1 MTEDRYLY
9 EIIENYKETTSS
21 EEKDELF
28 IEFCS
33 ALWQSKNKRRIY
45 VKTIKFKVRDDLL
58 NTNVGKIFDAWSIIE
73 YNGYKAMSIDNSWYD
88 LIRQKINNLYTR
100 YFDADIILNKQ
111 YMDLLKTPKN
121 LYYRWT
127 KGYDVD
133 IDNLENIIDK
143 AISDAQVV
151 KESYQKQK
159 MQLSWNEY
167 KNLIEKLLRK
177 IFDNCIT
184 INEYEKK
191 HGVLNYLLFNEF
203 STEDNF
209 YIKYICKSLDSHMR
223 NYQKQYYELKRG
235 RNKRYKRCKECG
247 DLIEITNKKD
257 FSTKYCKKCKTQ
269 KNLEKYARYNAKRK
283 EKRFTTELN

>member
-1 MTEDRYLY
+1 MNEDKYLY
-9 EIIENYKETTSS
+9 EIIEDYKETTSS
-21 EEKDELF
+21 EEKNKLF
-28 IEFCS
+28 NEFCS
-33 ALWQSKNKRRIY
+33 ALWQSKNKRRTY

-58 NTNVGKIFDAWSIIE
+58 NTDVGKIFDAWSIIE
-73 YNGYKAMSIDNSWYD
+73 YNGYKAMSADNGWYD

-100 YFDADIILNKQ
+100 YFDANIILNKQ

-133 IDNLENIIDK
+133 IDNLESIIDE
-143 AISDAQVV
+143 AISNAQDI
-151 KESYQKQK
+151 KETYQKQK

-167 KNLIEKLLRK
+167 KDLVEELLRK
-177 IFDNCIT
+177 IFDSCIT

-191 HGVLNYLLFNEF
+191 YGVANYLMLNEF

-247 DLIEITNKKD
+247 ALIEVVGKNTQ
-257 FSTKYCKKCKTQ
+257 YCGVCR
-269 KNLEKYARYNAKRK
+269 EEKRK
-283 EKRFTTELN
+283 ETKRNWWHKTH

>member
-1 MTEDRYLY
+1 MNEDKYLY
-9 EIIENYKETTSS
+9 EIIEDYKEEILS
-21 EEKDELF
+21 EEKDKLF
-28 IEFCS
+28 KEFCS
-33 ALWQSKNKRRIY
+33 ALWQSKNKRRTY

-58 NTNVGKIFDAWSIIE
+58 NTDVGKIFDAWSIIE
-73 YNGYKAMSIDNSWYD
+73 YNGYKAMSADNGWYD

-111 YMDLLKTPKN
+111 YMDLLKTPKT

-133 IDNLENIIDK
+133 IDNLESIIDE
-143 AISDAQVV
+143 AISNAQVI
-151 KESYQKQK
+151 KETYQKQK

-167 KNLIEKLLRK
+167 KNLVEVLLRK
-177 IFDNCIT
+177 IFDSCIT

-191 HGVLNYLLFNEF
+191 HSVANYLMLNEF

-223 NYQKQYYELKRG
+223 NYQKQYYNLKRG
-235 RNKRYKRCKECG
+235 RNKQYKRCKECG
-247 DLIEITNKKD
+247 ALIEATNNRVM
-257 FSTKYCKKCKTQ
+257 YCKECAIKINREKTKINM
-269 KNLEKYARYNAKRK
+269 KNLRRSDV
-283 EKRFTTELN
+283 

>member
-1 MTEDRYLY
+1 MKENKYLY
-9 EIIENYKETTSS
+9 EIIEGYKETTSS

-28 IEFCS
+28 NEFCS

-58 NTNVGKIFDAWSIIE
+58 NTNAGKIFDAWSIIE
-73 YNGYKAMSIDNSWYD
+73 YNGYKAMSVDNNWYD

-100 YFDADIILNKQ
+100 YFDVDIILNKQ

-127 KGYDVD
+127 KGYDIDV
-133 IDNLENIIDK
+133 DNLENIIDE
-143 AISDAQVV
+143 AISNAQII

-167 KNLIEKLLRK
+167 KNLVEKLLRK
-177 IFDNCIT
+177 IFDSCIT

-191 HGVLNYLLFNEF
+191 HGILNYLLLNEF

-223 NYQKQYYELKRG
+223 NYQKQYYEIKRG
-235 RNKRYKRCKECG
+235 RNKKYKRCKECG
-247 DLIEITNKKD
+247 KLIEKTNNR
-257 FSTKYCKKCKTQ
+257 TMYCKSCYKKI
-269 KNLEKYARYNAKRK
+269 NESDAVNRMRKYRKIKK
-283 EKRFTTELN
+283 EKCVTF

>member
-1 MTEDRYLY
+1 MNKDKYLY
-9 EIIENYKETTSS
+9 EIVEDYKETMSS

-28 IEFCS
+28 NEFCS
-33 ALWQSKNKRRIY
+33 VLWQSKNKRRTY

-58 NTNVGKIFDAWSIIE
+58 NTDVGKIFDAWSIVE
-73 YNGYKAMSIDNSWYD
+73 YNGYKAMSADNNWYD

-133 IDNLENIIDK
+133 IDNLECNIDE
-143 AISDAQVV
+143 AISNAKVI
-151 KESYQKQK
+151 KETCRKQK

-167 KNLIEKLLRK
+167 KNLVEKFLRK
-177 IFDNCIT
+177 IFDSCVT
-184 INEYEKK
+184 INEYENKY
-191 HGVLNYLLFNEF
+191 GVSNYLLFNEF

-209 YIKYICKSLDSHMR
+209 YIKYICKSLDYYMR
-223 NYQKQYYELKRG
+223 NYQKQYYNLKRG

-247 DLIEITNKKD
+247 ALIEATNNRVM
-257 FSTKYCKKCKTQ
+257 YCKECAIKINREKTKNNM
-269 KNLEKYARYNAKRK
+269 KNLRRK
-283 EKRFTTELN
+283 DV